1 MKNIMI
7 DLETM
12 GQKGNAAIIAI
23 GAVYFDNNGLGDE
36 FYVLVDIQSCVD
48 IGMEIDA
55 STVMWWMKQS
65 DEARSAFSDKSSSIF
80 LALDHLREFMGSS
93 SVLWG
98 NGSDFDNVIL
108 ANAYDKLNQQLPW
121 KFWNSRCYRTMK
133 NMFKDVKMVRE
144 GVHHNALSDAITQA
158 KHLVKIVNE
167 KGIKL

>member
-1 MKNIMI
+1 MI